1 MFFKGLRHSRV
12 FIKIRI
18 PLKKL
23 VLLKYIRNKL
33 DFLSFISLFLYTR
46 VLEEIFR

>member
-1 MFFKGLRHSRV
+1 MSPKGLRHSYI

-23 VLLKYIRNKL
+23 VLLKYIRNKP
-33 DFLSFISLFLYTR
+33 DFLPPISPFLYTR
-46 VLEEIFR
+46 VLEEIPK